1 MKKQNTYSPDS
12 QIYSNLENFQS
23 IDVEG
28 DWILV
33 KNKMDFRKTRRLGSL
48 FQVAAILITI
58 LSFGFLAKVLI
69 LDGPEMIIVATGEE
83 VEEIHLPDGSL
94 IYLNSESELHYPE
107 NFRLGKRSVF
117 MTGEGF
123 FKISSDP
130 DRPFLVQI
138 ADRAIVEVL
147 GTSFNIKSKPGDMEI
162 GVQVVEG
169 RVAFYTPGAKD
180 NRTILNKGDQAELQD
195 GNIRLRAKADPN
207 FLSWQTGILYFQQ
220 SPIHT
225 VAEQLEAYYNRKII
239 LDNSIPKD
247 LTFTSTIDNQEIEDV
262 LEELSLVLELIIT
275 YNPDT
280 ITISKQ
286 H

>member
-1 MKKQNTYSPDS
+1 M
-12 QIYSNLENFQS
+12 
-23 IDVEG
+23 
-28 DWILV
+28 LV
-33 KNKMDFRKTRRLGSL
+33 KNKMGLRKTRKLSSL

-58 LSFGFLAKVLI
+58 LSVGFLAKVLL
-69 LDGPEMIIVATGEE
+69 LDGPAMIIAATGNE
-83 VEEIHLPDGSL
+83 VEQISLPDGSMV
-94 IYLNSESELHYPE
+94 YLNAESQLHYPE
-107 NFRLGKRSVF
+107 NFRRGKRRVI

-138 ADRAIVEVL
+138 AERATVEVL
-147 GTSFNIKSKPGDMEI
+147 GTSFNIKAKPANMQI

-169 RVAFYTPGAKD
+169 RVAFYIPEAKD

-207 FLSWQTGILYFQQ
+207 FLSWQTGILYFKQ
-220 SPIHT
+220 SPIHEVT
-225 VAEQLEAYYNRKII
+225 EQLETFYNRKIF
-239 LDNSIPKD
+239 LDNSIPRD

-262 LEELSLVLELIIT
+262 LEELSLVLELTIT